1 MSDFLSNLLLRSNAP
16 TSGAVLQP
24 RLPSL
29 FESPHGAEQLSV
41 PVADVVTRDALAAEI
56 PASYPVEQTAK
67 QDETL
72 PGKPAIESIQ
82 PAEHRQ
88 TIPTI
93 ESNTVMTW
101 AEKGL
106 NATQEE
112 SPVRMD
118 PRSSRTVLLEKQAE
132 PVFDA
137 SPASIRKKPPLQD
150 GSPFDPQETTLGARP
165 AVEAG
170 EGPPSQE
177 DGDKPQ
183 REPRLFNEKQAVRA
197 VAQRHPA
204 GNIPQPPVHP
214 TVSASANKP
223 VFTPLTVEP
232 PVHKNGVQPEIP
244 ARNETVVQVRIGRI
258 EVRAVNPPASLP
270 RPADR
275 VVPEKPKMSLEDY
288 LRQREKKQ

>member
-1 MSDFLSNLLLRSNAP
+1 
-16 TSGAVLQP
+16 LQP

-29 FESPHGAEQLSV
+29 FESSQGGGQLPV
-41 PVADVVTRDALAAEI
+41 PVADTVTRDVLLPAI
-56 PASYPVEQTAK
+56 PASYHVK

-72 PGKPAIESIQ
+72 SGDPVIEPI
-82 PAEHRQ
+82 PVVEHRQ
-88 TIPTI
+88 KLEGGP
-93 ESNTVMTW
+93 VMTRP
-101 AEKGL
+101 EKDLG
-106 NATQEE
+106 AAQDEA
-112 SPVRMD
+112 SVRMD
-118 PRSSRTVLLEKQAE
+118 SRSSRAALAEKQSRV
-132 PVFDA
+132 VFDA
-137 SPASIRKKPPLQD
+137 VPAPIRKSENKPLQD
-150 GSPFDPQETTLGARP
+150 GSPFEPQETTLGAKP
-165 AVEAG
+165 AVEADKD
-170 EGPPSQE
+170 PPLQE
-177 DGDKPQ
+177 NGDKPQ

-197 VAQRHPA
+197 IAQRQPA
-204 GNIPQPPVHP
+204 GDIPQPPVHP
-214 TVSASANKP
+214 TVSASATKP